1 MIYKGIGIFTALT
14 LLSAAAHAGSAP
26 KELYGKSFSVAWS
39 ESVTG
44 TFAPE
49 QTTRSFGSAYRM
61 HVYVSTAGR
70 PFVRVSQT
78 GMDGG
83 LNFKGAMSSV
93 TGKTVERA
101 PGQSSARGRVDFDGR
116 SIVVYREFES
126 GARRIAIDF
135 EGANTICKANV
146 VVGKQT
152 GKEAVQLITGRGR
165 FAASSVQVGT
175 VSCSVREGN
184 VFGQ

>member
-1 MIYKGIGIFTALT
+1 MY
-14 LLSAAAHAGSAP
+14 
-26 KELYGKSFSVAWS
+26 
-39 ESVTG
+39 
-44 TFAPE
+44 
-49 QTTRSFGSAYRM
+49 
-61 HVYVSTAGR
+61 VYVSTVGR

-101 PGQSSARGRVDFDGR
+101 PGQSSAKGRVDFEGR

-135 EGANTICKANV
+135 EDGNTGCKANI
-146 VVGKQT
+146 VVGKQA
-152 GKEAVQLITGRGR
+152 GKESVQLTSGRGR

-175 VSCSVREGN
+175 VSCSIREGN